1 MKTLMTN
8 CVPGKQI
15 QAYENKYNIST
26 DELQQLLSNIHPPQ
40 EWVENDRNFIR
51 HVCNTPYIYNII
63 YLLQ

>member
-1 MKTLMTN
+1 M
-8 CVPGKQI
+8 PGKQI

-51 HVCNTPYIYNII
+51 HVCNIV
-63 YLLQ
+63 